1 MNCDDCR
8 VTMDKEQLV
17 ENAEA
22 FVAAVVDA
30 QPQAKSKGGRGNAG
44 KKAGTSVVRSLCL
57 AVSP

>member
-1 MNCDDCR
+1 ME
-8 VTMDKEQLV
+8 KEQLV

-57 AVSP
+57 AASP